1 MKQFVINKMY
11 MNKGEDKTFDYVI
24 GILIMMIGY
33 RIVKNGIVPYANA
46 EISFIQIWIPSLKI
60 ALCLLLSFGCYYI
73 MKFYFNINKYREEEY
88 VLDALLLGLLLPVH
102 TPIPIIM
109 ISIFA
114 MTILGRYCFHGMV
127 SPVLIGMIVA
137 FGSSILFHILNYNI
151 DDCLQIFT
159 KTVSLKEYSVFDSWI
174 GTLEETISQ
183 TSPFLC
189 MIALIFLILK
199 KSIKWRISVY
209 FIVSYLCLL
218 LISNFFI
225 STTLVEILKSLAVG
239 NILFLSIFV
248 ATDKRST
255 PVTNSGQILFA
266 SLLAL
271 VTYLGT
277 YFFSPFFTMIVSTLL
292 VTFLVPI
299 FDYFG
304 NYYQIK
310 CYHELKRL

>member
-1 MKQFVINKMY
+1 MKQFVTSKIY
-11 MNKGEDKTFDYVI
+11 MNKEKDRDFDYLI
-24 GILIMMIGY
+24 GMLIVMIGY
-33 RIVKNGIVPYANA
+33 RIIMVGIVPYANA
-46 EISFIQIWIPSLKI
+46 EISFAQIWLPSLKI
-60 ALCLLLSFGCYYI
+60 ALCLLLSLGCYYI
-73 MKFYFNINKYREEEY
+73 MKFHFHINQYREEEY
-88 VLDALLLGLLLPVH
+88 LLDALLLGLLLPIH
-102 TPIPIIM
+102 TPIPIIIVSTLSM
-109 ISIFA
+109 VL
-114 MTILGRYCFHGMV
+114 LGRYCFQGIL

-137 FGSSILFHILNYNI
+137 IGSSILLHILNYNI
-151 DDCLQIFT
+151 DNFLQLFT
-159 KTVSLKEYSVFDSWI
+159 KTVSVRESSLFDVWI
-174 GTLEETISQ
+174 GSVEELISQ
-183 TSPFLC
+183 TSPILC
-189 MIALIFLILK
+189 MIGLIFFIFK
-199 KSIKWRISVY
+199 KSMKWRIPIY

-225 STTLVEILKSLAVG
+225 STTLVEILKSLGVG

-271 VTYLGT
+271 LTYLGT
-277 YFFSPFFTMIVSTLL
+277 YFFSSFLAMIVSMLF

-310 CYHELKRL
+310 CYHELNKL